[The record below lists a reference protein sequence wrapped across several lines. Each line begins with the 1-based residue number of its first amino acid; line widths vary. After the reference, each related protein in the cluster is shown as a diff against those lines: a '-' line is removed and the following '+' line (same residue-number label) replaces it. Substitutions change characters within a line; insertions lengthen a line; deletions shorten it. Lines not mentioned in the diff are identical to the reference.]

1 MRVLVEEGEG
11 ERGDEE
17 GEEEEKGG
25 LGRNVEGRG
34 LYAAR
39 KVKRQGAQSEGQDRE
54 EMEM

>member
-11 ERGDEE
+11 EGGDKE

-39 KVKRQGAQSEGQDRE
+39 KVKREGA
-54 EMEM
+54 